1 MKFYKKHQ
9 LRGDLSYIRVTS
21 DFILGLYERSKLCK
35 DQEKDI
41 ILEQV
46 KVFSEHLD
54 EYIEKPNKI
63 TLLKK

>member
-1 MKFYKKHQ
+1 VKFFKKHQ
-9 LRGDLSYIRVTS
+9 LKGDVEYIQVTS
-21 DFILGLYERSKLCK
+21 DFILGLYERSKLSK

-46 KVFSEHLD
+46 KLFSEHLN

>member
-1 MKFYKKHQ
+1 MKFFKKHQ
-9 LRGDLSYIRVTS
+9 LKGDVEYIQVTS
-21 DFILGLYERSKLCK
+21 DFILGLYERSKLSK

-46 KVFSEHLD
+46 KLFSEHLN

>member
-1 MKFYKKHQ
+1 MVYQ
-9 LRGDLSYIRVTS
+9 RRQIITESERNR
-21 DFILGLYERSKLCK
+21 ILGLYERSKLCK

-46 KVFSEHLD
+46 KLFSEHLD

>member
-9 LRGDLSYIRVTS
+9 LKGDLSYIQVTS
-21 DFILGLYERSKLCK
+21 DFVLGLYERSRLAK

-46 KVFSEHLD
+46 KLFSEHLN

>member
-1 MKFYKKHQ
+1 VKFYKKHQ
-9 LRGDLSYIRVTS
+9 LKGDLSYIQVTS
-21 DFILGLYERSKLCK
+21 DFVLGLYERSRLAK

-46 KVFSEHLD
+46 KLFSEHLN

>member
-1 MKFYKKHQ
+1 MKFFKKHQ
-9 LRGDLSYIRVTS
+9 LKGDVEYIQVTS
-21 DFILGLYERSKLCK
+21 DFILGLYERSKQSK

-46 KVFSEHLD
+46 KLFSEHLN

>member
-1 MKFYKKHQ
+1 VKFFKKHQ
-9 LRGDLSYIRVTS
+9 LKGDVEYIQVTS
-21 DFILGLYERSKLCK
+21 DFILGLYERSRLSK

-46 KVFSEHLD
+46 KLFSEHLN